1 VDNATERLQVLYDL
15 GRRLGSFD
23 DLDALLR
30 DATRAVREVF
40 DAEGTAILLLD
51 AGGAEL
57 RFPIASQAE
66 GAAGSEKVLT
76 ELRFPATQGIA
87 GWVLANGQ
95 SVAVD
100 DVNKDPR
107 FYPGV
112 AKATGVPTRALLAA
126 PLRSRSET
134 IGVVEVINPAGN
146 RFEPEDAAFLEAV
159 ASDIGIAYEKAYL
172 YAQLHREVTSL
183 RGLTRIGGYGLIAV
197 GMLLTA
203 AAVFTNL
210 AFAMPWSRL
219 FSRAGFWGGILA
231 VVTGIAFFR
240 RGRGQ

>member
-1 VDNATERLQVLYDL
+1 VGNATERLQVLYEL
-15 GRRLGSFD
+15 SRRLGTFD

-40 DAEGTAILLLD
+40 AAEGTAILLLD
-51 AGGAEL
+51 ASGTEL

-66 GAAGSEKVLT
+66 GAAGTEKMLT
-76 ELRFPATQGIA
+76 ELRFPAAQGIA
-87 GWVLANGQ
+87 GWVLTHGQ

-100 DVNKDPR
+100 DVNQDPR

-134 IGVVEVINPAGN
+134 IGVVEVINPAGD
-146 RFEPEDAAFLEAV
+146 RFDPEDAAFLEAV

-172 YAQLHREVTSL
+172 YAQLHREVRSL
-183 RGLTRIGGYGLIAV
+183 RGLTRIGGGGLVVI
-197 GMLLTA
+197 GGLLVA
-203 AAVFTNL
+203 AAIFANL
-210 AFAMPWSRL
+210 AFAMPWARL
-219 FSRAGFWGGILA
+219 FTRPGLWAGILA
-231 VVTGIAFFR
+231 AITGVALLR
-240 RGRGQ
+240 RGQGR

>member
-1 VDNATERLQVLYDL
+1 MQNATERLQVLYDL
-15 GRRLGSFD
+15 SRRLASFD
-23 DLDALLR
+23 DLDQLLR

-40 DAEGTAILLLD
+40 QADGTAILLLD
-51 AGGAEL
+51 SGGDEL
-57 RFPIASQAE
+57 RFPVASQAE
-66 GAAGSEKVLT
+66 SAASAERVLHD
-76 ELRFPATQGIA
+76 LRFPAREGIA
-87 GWVLANGQ
+87 GWVLAHGQ

-159 ASDIGIAYEKAYL
+159 ASDIGLAYEKAYL
-172 YAQLHREVTSL
+172 YAQLNQEVASL
-183 RGLTRIGGYGLIAV
+183 RGFARLLGYVLLAAGGVLAGVAILA
-197 GMLLTA
+197 
-203 AAVFTNL
+203 NL
-210 AFAMPWSRL
+210 AVAMPWSRL
-219 FSRAGFWGGILA
+219 LTRPALWAGVAAGLVGWAL
-231 VVTGIAFFR
+231 VR
-240 RGRGQ
+240 RGNR

>member
-1 VDNATERLQVLYDL
+1 MQNATERLQVLYDL
-15 GRRLGSFD
+15 SRRLASFD

-30 DATRAVREVF
+30 DATRAVRDVF
-40 DAEGTAILLLD
+40 QAEGSAILLLD

-66 GAAGSEKVLT
+66 SASGAEKVLHD
-76 ELRFPATQGIA
+76 LRFPAREGIA
-87 GWVLANGQ
+87 GWVLTNGQ

-159 ASDIGIAYEKAYL
+159 ASDIGLAYEKAYL
-172 YAQLHREVTSL
+172 YAQLNQEVASL
-183 RGLTRIGGYGLIAV
+183 RGLTRLAGYGLLAV
-197 GMLLTA
+197 GGLLA
-203 AAVFTNL
+203 GLAIVANQAV
-210 AFAMPWSRL
+210 AMPWPRL
-219 FSRAGFWGGILA
+219 LTRPGLWAGVAAAL
-231 VVTGIAFFR
+231 TGWALVR
-240 RGRGQ
+240 RGNTR

>member
-1 VDNATERLQVLYDL
+1 MANASERLQVLYEL
-15 GRRLGSFD
+15 SRRLATFD
-23 DLDALLR
+23 DLDGLLR

-40 DAEGTAILLLD
+40 AAEGTAILLLD
-51 AGGAEL
+51 PSGTEL

-66 GAAGSEKVLT
+66 GASGTEKVLT
-76 ELRFPATQGIA
+76 ELRFPAAQGIA
-87 GWVLANGQ
+87 GWVLAHGQ

-134 IGVVEVINPAGN
+134 IGVVEVINPAGD
-146 RFEPEDAAFLEAV
+146 RFDPEDAAFLEAV

-172 YAQLHREVTSL
+172 YEHLHRELTSL
-183 RGLTRIGGYGLIAV
+183 RGLTRIGGGGLVAV
-197 GMLLTA
+197 GVMLVA
-203 AAVFTNL
+203 AAVVTNL
-210 AFAMPWSRL
+210 AFAMPWTRL
-219 FSRAGFWGGILA
+219 LTRPGLWIGVLA
-231 VVTGIAFFR
+231 AVTGVAFLR
-240 RGRGQ
+240 RGRGR

>member
-1 VDNATERLQVLYDL
+1 MQNPSERLQVLYEL
-15 GRRLGSFD
+15 SRRLASFD

-30 DATRAVREVF
+30 DATRAVRDVF
-40 DAEGTAILLLD
+40 QAEGTAILLLD
-51 AGGAEL
+51 SGGKEL
-57 RFPIASQAE
+57 RFPVASQAAS
-66 GAAGSEKVLT
+66 AAGTEKVLT
-76 ELRFPATQGIA
+76 DLHFPAGEGIA

-172 YAQLHREVTSL
+172 YAQLHQEVASL
-183 RGLTRIGGYGLIAV
+183 RGLTRLGAYGLIAV
-197 GMLLTA
+197 GVVLG
-203 AAVFTNL
+203 AVAIFANL

-219 FSRAGFWGGILA
+219 VTRPGLWAGLVAVLSGWQLVRRVSR
-231 VVTGIAFFR
+231 R
-240 RGRGQ
+240 

>member
-1 VDNATERLQVLYDL
+1 MQNSSERLQVLYEL
-15 GRRLGSFD
+15 SRRLATFD

-30 DATRAVREVF
+30 DATRAVRDVF
-40 DAEGTAILLLD
+40 QAEGTAILLLD
-51 AGGAEL
+51 SGGKEL
-57 RFPIASQAE
+57 RFPVSSQAE
-66 GAAGSEKVLT
+66 SAAGTEKVLT
-76 ELRFPATQGIA
+76 DLRFPAGEGIA

-172 YAQLHREVTSL
+172 YAQLHQEVASL
-183 RGLTRIGGYGLIAV
+183 RDLTRIAGYGLILFGVVITALAV
-197 GMLLTA
+197 MA
-203 AAVFTNL
+203 NL

-219 FSRAGFWGGILA
+219 FTRPGLWAGALA
-231 VVTGIAFFR
+231 VFCGWSLRR
-240 RGRGQ
+240 RGARR

>member
-1 VDNATERLQVLYDL
+1 VQNATERLQVLYEL
-15 GRRLGSFD
+15 GRRLASFD

-40 DAEGTAILLLD
+40 QAEGTAILLLD
-51 AGGAEL
+51 SGGTEL
-57 RFPIASQAE
+57 RFPVASQAAT
-66 GAAGSEKVLT
+66 AAGSEKLLT
-76 ELRFPATQGIA
+76 DLRFPAGEGIA

-172 YAQLHREVTSL
+172 YAQLQGEVSSL
-183 RGLTRIGGYGLIAV
+183 RGLTRLAGYALMAFGLV
-197 GMLLTA
+197 TA
-203 AAVFTNL
+203 ALAIFANL

-219 FSRAGFWGGILA
+219 FTRPGLWAGLLGVFGGWWL
-231 VVTGIAFFR
+231 VR
-240 RGRGQ
+240 RGSRR